1 MFRFPKQSLTRIL
14 SNNVSLDNT
23 IIVDTYN
30 NLRYKIKNDII
41 DIQSDCSNLNLTN
54 TLIYHKNMV
63 YNEYIEV
70 FKKLKK
76 YDSYNFEYN
85 FYYEFNSY
93 NIKLNNKFQ
102 LYKILLNIP
111 NLDFIENDTLN
122 DEYHNNLIKK
132 AITNNYITEYKDHII
147 CK

>member
-30 NLRYKIKNDII
+30 NLRYKIKNDVI

-132 AITNNYITEYKDHII
+132 AIINNYITEYKDHII

>member
-132 AITNNYITEYKDHII
+132 AIINNYITEYKDHII